1 MLNLFYWI
9 AAIVMLGVLIML
21 HELGH
26 FWAARATGVRVVEF
40 AVGFGKKLWSRRA
53 KSGVVYSVRI
63 LPLGGYCRFVADDED
78 GMESHPEAYSAQKVW
93 KRALISVAGPLVNFV
108 TAFVLLFLL
117 FAAVGLPGTVAEV
130 GALME
135 GLPASEAGFMVGDK
149 IISVDGKPVETPED
163 ASLAI
168 AEAGER
174 EILFVVER
182 DGEQMELT
190 VTPAYTVSEGAARLM
205 VGIEYRR
212 VTVRLGLGTS
222 LAASWE
228 QMVYMSRMLYDFVR
242 TLLVSGEGADQLSG
256 PHRGWSARCQE
267 QTAAYGLSAYMNL
280 AASISFQL
288 GLLNLLPIP
297 GLDGSKLIFLAI
309 EKIRGKRMDPNKE
322 GLVILVGFGLMVC
335 LAVFAM
341 YQDITRLLQ

>member
-135 GLPASEAGFMVGDK
+135 GLPASEAGFIVGDK

-228 QMVYMSRMLYDFVR
+228 QMVYMSRMLYNFVR

-256 PHRGWSARCQE
+256 PIGLVSAVQE

>member
-1 MLNLFYWI
+1 
-9 AAIVMLGVLIML
+9 
-21 HELGH
+21 
-26 FWAARATGVRVVEF
+26 
-40 AVGFGKKLWSRRA
+40 
-53 KSGVVYSVRI
+53 
-63 LPLGGYCRFVADDED
+63 
-78 GMESHPEAYSAQKVW
+78 
-93 KRALISVAGPLVNFV
+93 
-108 TAFVLLFLL
+108 
-117 FAAVGLPGTVAEV
+117 
-130 GALME
+130 
-135 GLPASEAGFMVGDK
+135 
-149 IISVDGKPVETPED
+149 
-163 ASLAI
+163 
-168 AEAGER
+168 
-174 EILFVVER
+174 
-182 DGEQMELT
+182 MELT

-256 PHRGWSARCQE
+256 PIGLVSAVQE